1 MTINS
6 NRKVLLFIFRCLFFF
21 AFLSPSICLAQ
32 MDRGYGY
39 EDEDDEPMTM
49 ERVEDGLIMGA
60 ILAGVGFLFTLIPF
74 TNTLGKVFIGIGA
87 FVGIGGLVIYIL
99 ERLFYL
105 LGLALNLG
113 FKLAIIGIAIYLA
126 FSIVKYLYEL
136 VFGK

>member
-1 MTINS
+1 
-6 NRKVLLFIFRCLFFF
+6 
-21 AFLSPSICLAQ
+21 

-49 ERVEDGLIMGA
+49 ERVEDGLIIGA

-126 FSIVKYLYEL
+126 FSIVKYLYDL